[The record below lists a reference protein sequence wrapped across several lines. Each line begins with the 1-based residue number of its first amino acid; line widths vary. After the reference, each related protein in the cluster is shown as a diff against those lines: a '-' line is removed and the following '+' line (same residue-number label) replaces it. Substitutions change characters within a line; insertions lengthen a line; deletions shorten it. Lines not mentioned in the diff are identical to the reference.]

1 MLLQKLKNYVFVTDL
16 INALLGNSSARFLAT
31 DFNTGTIAVT
41 LQISLH
47 YSTHKVF
54 KSHVKSSQADF

>member
-1 MLLQKLKNYVFVTDL
+1 MATLMQIFPML
-16 INALLGNSSARFLAT
+16 FLAT
-31 DFNTGTIAVT
+31 DFNTGTITVT

-47 YSTHKVF
+47 YSAHKIF